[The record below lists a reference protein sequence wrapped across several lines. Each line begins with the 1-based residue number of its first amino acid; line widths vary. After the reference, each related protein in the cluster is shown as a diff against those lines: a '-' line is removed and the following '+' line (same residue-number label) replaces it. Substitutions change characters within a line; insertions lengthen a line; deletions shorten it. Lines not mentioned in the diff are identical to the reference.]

1 MNEAKSRK
9 KHGHKYC
16 GFSYEKR
23 HSQVRKIENWF
34 SERLPHMGE
43 RKKYKAHISKLEFNL

>member
-1 MNEAKSRK
+1 MNETKSRK

-23 HSQVRKIENWF
+23 HFQVRKIENWF
-34 SERLPHMGE
+34 SVCLPHMGVK
-43 RKKYKAHISKLEFNL
+43 KKYKAHISKYV